1 MKKIISSIFSIMLV
15 VVVQG
20 QQQLPV
26 FEAIQKALRNNY
38 DIQLQTKER
47 EVAAIRNNWGTA
59 GRYPS
64 LSFSASS
71 NNKADFNETDNFNQ
85 FQLIGGVSL
94 NWTLFSGFRVNI
106 TKSRLE
112 ELEKLSE
119 GNTAILVE
127 QTVQAVIMA
136 YNSVLLEQ
144 MTLDVYTE
152 NMQLSNDRLEY
163 EEMRKEL
170 GNAVSYE
177 VLQAQNSY
185 LADKSQVMLQQANV
199 KAAMREL
206 VYLMGEENIM
216 YELTDEIEADTVS
229 YNNGELMNVM
239 LNRNK
244 NLQNQYIAISLAEKE
259 INLAK
264 ANYYPTIS
272 LNAGGQVVDVD
283 QNYINSE
290 NRSSFS
296 SNVYGNMSLSY
307 NIFNGG
313 VRKRAVQIAKIEE
326 EATYIKREE
335 MKLTLTNQLL
345 QLLDFYEARK
355 SILKLA
361 DERKEVARLNL
372 DISSQKLKAGTIN
385 SFNYRDVQLTY
396 QNASIAYF
404 DALYNLV
411 DVQTSILRL
420 SGQMVNQD
428 GEFIR

>member
-1 MKKIISSIFSIMLV
+1 MKKIISSIFLILMV
-15 VVVQG
+15 VISQG

-38 DIQLQTKER
+38 DIQLQAKDR
-47 EVAAIRNNWGTA
+47 EVATIRNNWGTA

-64 LSFSASS
+64 FSFSASS
-71 NNKADFNETDNFNQ
+71 NNKADFNETDDFNQ
-85 FQLIGGVSL
+85 FQLVGGVSL
-94 NWTLFSGFRVNI
+94 NWTLFNGFKVNI

-112 ELEKLSE
+112 DLEELSE
-119 GNTAILVE
+119 GNTAILIE
-127 QTVQAVIMA
+127 QTVQSVIMA

-144 MTLDVYTE
+144 KKLDVYTE
-152 NMQLSNDRLEY
+152 NVQLSNDRLEY
-163 EEMRKEL
+163 EKMRKDL

-185 LADKSQVMLQQANV
+185 LADKSQAMLQKANV

-206 VYLMGEENIM
+206 VYLMGEENIL
-216 YELTDEIEADTVS
+216 YELTDDIEADTVS
-229 YNNGELMNVM
+229 YNNEELLSVM

-244 NLQNQYIAISLAEKE
+244 NLQNQYVAISLAEKE
-259 INLAK
+259 TNLAK

-272 LNAGGQVVDVD
+272 LNAGGQVVDMN
-283 QNYINSE
+283 QNYN
-290 NRSSFS
+290 NGQDRSSLS
-296 SNVYGNMSLSY
+296 SNVYGNLSLSY
-307 NIFNGG
+307 SIFNGG

-326 EATYIKREE
+326 EAAYIEQDE
-335 MKLTLTNQLL
+335 MELSLTNQLY

-355 SILKLA
+355 SMLKLA
-361 DERKEVARLNL
+361 DERLEVAQLNL

-396 QNASIAYF
+396 QNAANAYF
-404 DALYNLV
+404 DALYNLI

-420 SGQMVNQD
+420 TGQMVNED